1 MQTPFRA
8 FQGRHLDQ
16 LLRDRTSFD
25 DDERRRALAVAA
37 VLPFRT
43 NQYVLDELI
52 DWSAIPDDPIYR
64 LTFPQPGM
72 LMPTDLHRMESLL
85 RQEAPAQEVTAA
97 ANEIRARLNPH
108 PAGQLDQNT
117 PYLDGEEV
125 SGMQHKYR
133 ETLLV
138 FPRQGQ
144 TCHAYCSYCF
154 RWPQFVGDSE
164 LKIATD
170 DVTTMIDYLRS
181 HPEITSVLITGGD
194 PLIMRTTVLRRYL
207 EPLLTIESV
216 ESIRLGTKALS
227 YWPHRVLTDPDA
239 DDLLALF
246 RQVVAAGKHLAVMGH
261 YSHPRELEP
270 APAREAIARVLATG
284 AVIRSQAPMIR
295 GVNDDADVWARMW
308 REQTRL
314 SIVPYYMF
322 MERDTGAQHYFSVPL
337 ARAYELFRSAYQQVS
352 GLSRTVRGPVM
363 SATPGKVCVDGVVEV
378 HGERVF
384 ALRMLQ
390 ARDPRLVGRPFFA
403 QYDPT
408 ATWLTDL
415 KPALGAAEL
424 LPPVED

>member
-72 LMPTDLHRMESLL
+72 LMPADLHRMESLL

-194 PLIMRTTVLRRYL
+194 PLIMRTTVLRRYV
-207 EPLLTIESV
+207 EPLLAIESV
-216 ESIRLGTKALS
+216 ESIRIGTKALS

-270 APAREAIARVLATG
+270 APAREAIARVLETG

-337 ARAYELFRSAYQQVS
+337 ARAYELFRSAYQRVS

>member
-1 MQTPFRA
+1 METPFRA
-8 FQGRHLDQ
+8 FGGRHLDQ
-16 LLRDRTSFD
+16 LLRERTNFD
-25 DDERRRALAVAA
+25 GEERLQAQAVAA
-37 VLPFRT
+37 VLPFRI

-52 DWSAIPDDPIYR
+52 DWSAVPNDPIYR

-72 LMPTDLHRMESLL
+72 LVPADLDRMVGLL
-85 RQEAPAQEVTAA
+85 RSDAAPGEVAA
-97 ANEIRARLNPH
+97 AVHQIRRRLNPH

-117 PYLDGEEV
+117 PYLEGERL

-154 RWPQFVGDSE
+154 RWPQFVGDQE

-170 DVTTMIDYLRS
+170 DVATMVNYLHR

-194 PLIMRTTVLRRYL
+194 PLIMRTAVLRRYL
-207 EPLLTIESV
+207 EPLLAIDTV
-216 ESIRLGTKALS
+216 ESIRIGTKALS

-239 DDLLALF
+239 ADLLALF

-270 APAREAIARVLATG
+270 APAREAVARVLATG

-295 GVNDDADVWARMW
+295 GVNDDADAWARLW

-337 ARAYELFRSAYQQVS
+337 ARAYELFRTAYQQVS
-352 GLSRTVRGPVM
+352 GLARTVRGPVM
-363 SATPGKVCVDGVVEV
+363 SATPGMVWVEGV
-378 HGERVF
+378 
-384 ALRMLQ
+384 A
-390 ARDPRLVGRPFFA
+390 
-403 QYDPT
+403 
-408 ATWLTDL
+408 
-415 KPALGAAEL
+415 
-424 LPPVED
+424 

>member
-72 LMPTDLHRMESLL
+72 LMPADLHRMESLL

-194 PLIMRTTVLRRYL
+194 PLIMRTTVLRRYV
-207 EPLLTIESV
+207 EPLLAIESV
-216 ESIRLGTKALS
+216 ESIRIGTKALS

-270 APAREAIARVLATG
+270 APAREAIARVLETG

>member
-1 MQTPFRA
+1 METPFRA
-8 FQGRHLDQ
+8 FGGRHLDQ
-16 LLRDRTSFD
+16 LLRERTNFD
-25 DDERRRALAVAA
+25 GEERLQAQAVAA
-37 VLPFRT
+37 VLPFRI

-52 DWSAIPDDPIYR
+52 DWSAVPNDPIYR

-72 LMPTDLHRMESLL
+72 LVPADLDRMVGLL
-85 RQEAPAQEVTAA
+85 RSDAAPGEVAA
-97 ANEIRARLNPH
+97 AVHQIRRRLNPH

-117 PYLDGEEV
+117 PYLEGERL

-154 RWPQFVGDSE
+154 RWPQFVGDQE

-170 DVTTMIDYLRS
+170 DVATMVNYLHR

-194 PLIMRTTVLRRYL
+194 PLIMRTAVLRRYL
-207 EPLLTIESV
+207 EPLLAIDTV
-216 ESIRLGTKALS
+216 ESIRIGTKALS

-239 DDLLALF
+239 ADLLALF

-270 APAREAIARVLATG
+270 APAREAVARVLATG

-295 GVNDDADVWARMW
+295 GVNDDADAWARLW

-337 ARAYELFRSAYQQVS
+337 ARAYELFRTAYQQVS
-352 GLSRTVRGPVM
+352 GLARTVRGPVM
-363 SATPGKVCVDGVVEV
+363 SATPGKVCVDGVAEI

-403 QYDPT
+403 QYDPD

-415 KPALGAAEL
+415 KPALGAQEL
-424 LPPVED
+424 LPVPLD